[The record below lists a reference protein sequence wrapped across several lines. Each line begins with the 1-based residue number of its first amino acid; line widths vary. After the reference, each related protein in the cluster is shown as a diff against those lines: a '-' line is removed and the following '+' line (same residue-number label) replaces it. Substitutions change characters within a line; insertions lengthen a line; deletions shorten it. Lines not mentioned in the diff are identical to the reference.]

1 MNKQFKGILI
11 IVAVFV
17 GLLTIGLFLG
27 SAFMFADFFSNPSEK
42 ECVKMAEK
50 FLGCKLG
57 KHYQFLDYD
66 ADYSHP
72 DRPLSF
78 FVNIPTE
85 DFRAIIDFCYE
96 EAEKKDGIRDTTQR
110 KNLTYIETF
119 SRTHQG
125 FQKEQE
131 VLSGENRVHY
141 QILEVILDLE
151 SISFTGMDY

>member
-1 MNKQFKGILI
+1 MNKQFKRILI
-11 IVAVFV
+11 ILAVFV
-17 GLLTIGLFLG
+17 SLLSIRLFLG
-27 SAFMFADFFSNPSEK
+27 SVFMYADFYSNPSEK
-42 ECVKMAEK
+42 ECVRMAEK

-66 ADYSHP
+66 ADYCHP

-85 DFRAIIDFCYE
+85 EFRSIIDFCYE
-96 EAEKKDGIRDTTQR
+96 EAEKKDGRRDMTQR
-110 KNLTYIETF
+110 NRLTYIETF
-119 SRTHQG
+119 TRTHQG

-131 VLSGENRVHY
+131 VLFGENRVHY

>member
-1 MNKQFKGILI
+1 MNKQFKRILI
-11 IVAVFV
+11 ILAVFV
-17 GLLTIGLFLG
+17 SLLSIRLFLG
-27 SAFMFADFFSNPSEK
+27 SVFMYADFYSNPSEK
-42 ECVKMAEK
+42 ECVRMAEK

-57 KHYQFLDYD
+57 KHYQFLDYG
-66 ADYSHP
+66 ADYCHP

-85 DFRAIIDFCYE
+85 NFRAIIDFCYE

-110 KNLTYIETF
+110 KSLTYIETF

-151 SISFTGMDY
+151 SISYTGMDY

>member
-27 SAFMFADFFSNPSEK
+27 SAFMFADFFFNPSEK
-42 ECVKMAEK
+42 ECVKMAER

-57 KHYQFLDYD
+57 KHYQFLEYD

-110 KNLTYIETF
+110 K
-119 SRTHQG
+119 
-125 FQKEQE
+125 
-131 VLSGENRVHY
+131 SGTLANFRG
-141 QILEVILDLE
+141 I
-151 SISFTGMDY
+151 M